1 MYRSSGWFHSNQAK
15 LFPGLPQMISSLPKD
30 WTALGFGTEQNQ
42 MKSKIKEQ
50 QKATALVLAPP

>member
-1 MYRSSGWFHSNQAK
+1 
-15 LFPGLPQMISSLPKD
+15 MISSLPTD